1 MTLLKS
7 AFLARFQLS
16 EKHRREELGFCS
28 GALCQR
34 EGSRADVSPW
44 SQCCI
49 PTSLPLPR
57 LSEGARAL
65 YAQHILG

>member
-28 GALCQR
+28 GALYQR
-34 EGSRADVSPW
+34 EGSWADVPPQMFLLGANATSPPA
-44 SQCCI
+44 SPCQ
-49 PTSLPLPR
+49 
-57 LSEGARAL
+57 G
-65 YAQHILG
+65 